1 MSKMRMLVHKDG
13 DTTEITTNLWAV
25 VSWERKYKT
34 KISQAAESM
43 GLEDLA
49 YLAYESM
56 RSSGHVVPAVF
67 DDFIKRVDDIEVL
80 DTETPRPTHGAPT
93 DGN

>member
-1 MSKMRMLVHKDG
+1 MRIRMAVTQQG
-13 DTTEITTNLWAV
+13 STVEVSTNLWAV
-25 VSWERKYKT
+25 VQWERKYKT

-56 RSSGHVVPAVF
+56 KTSGMTVPAVF
-67 DDFIKRVDDIEVL
+67 DDFIRRVDDIEVL
-80 DTETPRPTHGAPT
+80 DAETDRPTHGEPT
-93 DGN
+93 AAA

>member
-1 MSKMRMLVHKDG
+1 MKIRMRIVQNG
-13 DTTEITTNLWAV
+13 TPIEVTSNLWAV
-25 VSWERKYKT
+25 VQWERKYKT

-49 YLAYESM
+49 FLAYESL
-56 RSSGHVVPAVF
+56 RSAGHVVPAVF
-67 DDFIKRVDDIEVL
+67 DDFVKKTEDIEVL
-80 DTETPRPTHGAPT
+80 DSEAGRPTQGAPT

>member
-1 MSKMRMLVHKDG
+1 MKIRMAVTQQG
-13 DTTEITTNLWAV
+13 ATIEVSTNLWAV
-25 VSWERKYKT
+25 VQWERKYKT

-56 RSSGHVVPAVF
+56 KTSGHTVPAVF
-67 DDFIKRVDDIEVL
+67 DDFVRRVDDIDIL
-80 DTETPRPTHGAPT
+80 DADTERPTQGEPT
-93 DGN
+93 AAA